1 MIPKEKVA
9 LVTGA
14 SRGIGRAIATHLS
27 KLGIIVVGTATTE
40 AGAKSID
47 NYLSDINKNCV
58 GMTIDISDS
67 DQLENF
73 FKELNASVGLPS
85 IVVNNAGIVRDN
97 IFLRMSAEEWSSVID
112 TNLKPLY
119 GLVKPCLKNMM
130 KLRWG
135 RIINIGSVIGSV
147 GNSGQANY
155 AASKA
160 GIEGFSRAMASEFG
174 SRSITVNTIAP
185 GFVETDMTRSL
196 PEEKKRELL
205 KTIPL
210 ARLGKPEEIAS
221 AVGFLISDDASY
233 ITGQTIHVNGGMYM
247 G

>member
-1 MIPKEKVA
+1 MTYKGKVA

-27 KLGIIVVGTATTE
+27 KLGIIVVGTATTK
-40 AGAKSID
+40 AGAKSIH
-47 NYLSDINKNCV
+47 NYLSELNDHCL
-58 GMTIDISDS
+58 GMTLDISDPK
-67 DQLENF
+67 QLEDF
-73 FKELNASVGLPS
+73 FVELNTTIGTPQ
-85 IVVNNAGIVRDN
+85 IVINNAGIVRDN
-97 IFLRMSAEEWSSVID
+97 IFIKMNHEEWSSVID
-112 TNLKPLY
+112 TNLKSLH
-119 GLVKPCLKNMM
+119 GLLKPCLKKMM

-135 RIINIGSVIGSV
+135 RIINISSVIGSV
-147 GNSGQANY
+147 GNSGQTNY

-160 GIEGFSRAMASEFG
+160 GIEGFSRAMAVEFG

-185 GFVETDMTRSL
+185 GFIETDMTRGL
-196 PEEKKRELL
+196 AEIQKQELL
-205 KTIPL
+205 KNIPL
-210 ARLGKPEEIAS
+210 ARLGRPEEIAS